1 MRTAA
6 SEYLNQTQIMSRLGA
21 TFGALIHEQ
30 VAAVRR
36 CLDDDLSW
44 DSSET
49 MSIAE
54 LAIRLVER
62 SAEWLEVHEIAS
74 LSIEMREALAQMS
87 HLRPVQRQEVVA
99 QCRVAL
105 DAEER
110 LIERLRAD
118 GFVALVEHAG
128 IVSEVLDRLRANLKE
143 ARAREITSAR
153 GMIDEATAD
162 VGSQENL
169 LALTFEIKN
178 SLIHQNERIG
188 SMTDTVNDTLE
199 AAHAALTEWD
209 GVQKAVERHR
219 VTRGHKRGEQPSPL
233 EGRSLII
240 HQRLQETTSG
250 LRGLSHELNQLL
262 GLQYSLERRARDLDE
277 HLLWEFLDPLD
288 RYLDDMY
295 TAAHTGDRGR
305 RIALSVQTG
314 GVGFEPEIGSIL
326 LPLVLRVLE
335 TMQPLSDSGEHIEVG
350 LTAAREGLE
359 ARLRI
364 EGPVMMDPE
373 PLQLLENALESLGGF
388 ASRHEVKG
396 VGTTLRLQF
405 PMARSLRSFLIV
417 EAGGQRIALPWS
429 AIERIYASDS
439 DPGWSSGEPPPTVYS
454 LATLFGRDVAT
465 TSSEGIE
472 GDTGS
477 KRAPEKEG
485 RPIAVL
491 RSGSGSAVVSFDRL
505 VWRENARLK
514 PLPPRLYPVEEVLGG
529 IMTPDSGITLVLNP
543 SALLKRT
550 QASYLV
556 GAGDGGHPPESHV
569 ASGPSIHGTFDTH
582 AGRTEEAG
590 HGAHDTEVHARADAV
605 DEGSMDMDEGHDA
618 GSMGAGDEGDEA
630 TLEDGVYDLSD
641 EDEIDPE
648 HGSGGK

>member
-36 CLDDDLSW
+36 YLDDETCW
-44 DSSET
+44 DSGDS
-49 MSIAE
+49 MSMAE

-62 SAEWLEVHEIAS
+62 SAEWLEVGDIAS
-74 LSIEMREALAQMS
+74 LAVEMREALGQMA
-87 HLRPVQRQEVVA
+87 HLRPEQRQEVVA

-128 IVSEVLDRLRANLKE
+128 MVSEVLDRMRANLKQ
-143 ARAREITSAR
+143 ARTQEVNSAR
-153 GMIDEATAD
+153 GMIDESTAD

-188 SMTDTVNDTLE
+188 SMTDTVNETMDS
-199 AAHAALTEWD
+199 AQAALTEWD

-219 VTRGHKRGEQPSPL
+219 VSRGNKRGEASTPL
-233 EGRSLII
+233 DGRSLII

-250 LRGLSHELNQLL
+250 LRSLSHELNQLL

-305 RIALSVQTG
+305 RICLSVQTG

-326 LPLVLRVLE
+326 LPLVLRLLE
-335 TMQPLSDSGEHIEVG
+335 TMQPLPDSGETVEVA

-364 EGPVMMDPE
+364 EGPVSLEPE
-373 PLQLLENALESLGGF
+373 ALQLLENALESLGGF
-388 ASRHEVKG
+388 ASQHETEG

-429 AIERIYASDS
+429 AVERIYASDA
-439 DPGWSSGEPPPTVYS
+439 DPAWTSAAIPGPIHS
-454 LATLFGRDVAT
+454 LAVLFG
-465 TSSEGIE
+465 
-472 GDTGS
+472 GDTDAS
-477 KRAPEKEG
+477 SDSAEG

-514 PLPPRLYPVEEVLGG
+514 PLPPRLYPVDEVLGG

-543 SALLKRT
+543 SALLRR
-550 QASYLV
+550 
-556 GAGDGGHPPESHV
+556 
-569 ASGPSIHGTFDTH
+569 TH
-582 AGRTEEAG
+582 AAAI
-590 HGAHDTEVHARADAV
+590 GAP
-605 DEGSMDMDEGHDA
+605 
-618 GSMGAGDEGDEA
+618 GAA
-630 TLEDGVYDLSD
+630 AS
-641 EDEIDPE
+641 
-648 HGSGGK
+648 

>member
-36 CLDDDLSW
+36 YLDDEANY
-44 DSSET
+44 DSSELAP
-49 MSIAE
+49 IAE
-54 LAIRLVER
+54 LAVRLVER
-62 SAEWLEVHEIAS
+62 SAEWLEVGEIAS
-74 LSIEMREALAQMS
+74 LAVEMREALAQLS
-87 HLRPVQRQEVVA
+87 HLRPSQRQEVVA

-105 DAEER
+105 AAQER
-110 LIERLRAD
+110 LVESLRAE

-128 IVSEVLDRLRANLKE
+128 IVSEALDRLRTNLKQ
-143 ARAREITSAR
+143 ARAQEVNSAR
-153 GMIDEATAD
+153 AMVDEGTAD
-162 VGSQENL
+162 IGSQENL

-188 SMTDTVNDTLE
+188 SMTDTVNGTLE
-199 AAHAALTEWD
+199 SAHSALTEWES
-209 GVQKAVERHR
+209 VQKAVERQR
-219 VTRGHKRGEQPSPL
+219 ITRGSKRGEAPSPL
-233 EGRSLII
+233 EGRSLLI
-240 HQRLQETTSG
+240 HQKLQDTTSG

-305 RIALSVQTG
+305 RICLSVQTG
-314 GVGFEPEIGSIL
+314 GVGFEPEIGAIL
-326 LPLVLRVLE
+326 LPLVMRILE
-335 TMQPLSDSGEHIEVG
+335 TMHPLPSEGDVTEVA

-364 EGPVMMDPE
+364 EGPVSFDPE
-373 PLQLLENALESLGGF
+373 ALQLLENALESLGGF
-388 ASRHEVKG
+388 ASRHEAQG
-396 VGTTLRLQF
+396 VGMSLCLQF

-429 AIERIYASDS
+429 AIERIYASDA
-439 DPGWSSGEPPPTVYS
+439 DPTWTSAGIPGPVHS
-454 LATLFGRDVAT
+454 LAELFGRDA
-465 TSSEGIE
+465 SGSEGHE
-472 GDTGS
+472 LSGEAAT
-477 KRAPEKEG
+477 KRAQGKEG

-491 RSGSGSAVVSFDRL
+491 RSGSGSAVVTFDRL

-550 QASYLV
+550 
-556 GAGDGGHPPESHV
+556 
-569 ASGPSIHGTFDTH
+569 H
-582 AGRTEEAG
+582 AEEAG
-590 HGAHDTEVHARADAV
+590 EMD
-605 DEGSMDMDEGHDA
+605 GS
-618 GSMGAGDEGDEA
+618 S
-630 TLEDGVYDLSD
+630 
-641 EDEIDPE
+641 
-648 HGSGGK
+648 

>member
-30 VAAVRR
+30 VSAVRR
-36 CLDDDLSW
+36 VLDDETSW
-44 DSSET
+44 DQSEPL
-49 MSIAE
+49 SLAE

-62 SAEWLEVHEIAS
+62 SAEWLEVGEIAS
-74 LSIEMREALAQMS
+74 LANEMLEALAQMG
-87 HLRPVQRQEVVA
+87 HLRSEQRQEVIA

-153 GMIDEATAD
+153 GMIDEATPD

-188 SMTDTVNDTLE
+188 SMTDTVNETLD

-219 VTRGHKRGEQPSPL
+219 VARAGKKNEAPSPL

-250 LRGLSHELNQLL
+250 LRSLSHELNQLL

-305 RIALSVQTG
+305 RWALSVQTG
-314 GVGFEPEIGSIL
+314 GVGFEPEIGAIL
-326 LPLVLRVLE
+326 LPLVLRILE
-335 TMQPLSDSGEHIEVG
+335 TMQPLSESTETIEVSV
-350 LTAAREGLE
+350 TAAREGLE

-364 EGPVMMDPE
+364 EGPIELDPE
-373 PLQLLENALESLGGF
+373 SLQLLENALEGLGGF
-388 ASRHEVKG
+388 ASRHDTKG
-396 VGTTLRLQF
+396 VGTTLRIQF

-417 EAGGQRIALPWS
+417 EAGGQRIGLPWS
-429 AIERIYASDS
+429 AVERIYASDS
-439 DPGWSSGEPPPTVYS
+439 DPAWTAAAMPGPIYS
-454 LATLFGRDVAT
+454 LASLFGRT
-465 TSSEGIE
+465 TDDSAETEPGPKKGVEGH
-472 GDTGS
+472 
-477 KRAPEKEG
+477 
-485 RPIAVL
+485 PIAVL
-491 RSGSGSAVVSFDRL
+491 RSGSGVAVVSFDRL

-514 PLPPRLYPVEEVLGG
+514 PLPSRLYPVEEILGG

-543 SALLKRT
+543 AGLLKR
-550 QASYLV
+550 A
-556 GAGDGGHPPESHV
+556 H
-569 ASGPSIHGTFDTH
+569 
-582 AGRTEEAG
+582 TEESSA
-590 HGAHDTEVHARADAV
+590 
-605 DEGSMDMDEGHDA
+605 
-618 GSMGAGDEGDEA
+618 
-630 TLEDGVYDLSD
+630 
-641 EDEIDPE
+641 
-648 HGSGGK
+648 

>member
-36 CLDDDLSW
+36 FLDDESNY
-44 DSSET
+44 DSSELKPL
-49 MSIAE
+49 AE

-62 SAEWLEVHEIAS
+62 SAEWLEVGEIAS
-74 LSIEMREALAQMS
+74 LAIEMREALAQLS
-87 HLRPVQRQEVVA
+87 HLRPDQRQEVVA

-105 DAEER
+105 DAQER
-110 LIERLRAD
+110 MIERLRAE
-118 GFVALVEHAG
+118 GFIALVEHAG
-128 IVSEVLDRLRANLKE
+128 IVSEALDVLRANLKQARTQE
-143 ARAREITSAR
+143 ANSAR
-153 GMIDEATAD
+153 GMIDDPTGD

-169 LALTFEIKN
+169 LGLTFEIKN

-188 SMTDTVNDTLE
+188 SMTDNVNATLE
-199 AAHAALTEWD
+199 AANAALTEWES
-209 GVQKAVERHR
+209 VLKAVERQR
-219 VTRGHKRGEQPSPL
+219 ISRGGKRGDALPSPL
-233 EGRSLII
+233 EGRSLTI

-439 DPGWSSGEPPPTVYS
+439 DPGWSSGEAPPTVYS

-582 AGRTEEAG
+582 AGRTEAARP
-590 HGAHDTEVHARADAV
+590 GAHDTEVHARADAV
-605 DEGSMDMDEGHDA
+605 DERPMDVDA
-618 GSMGAGDEGDEA
+618 GDDEA
-630 TLEDGVYDLSD
+630 TLEDGIYDLSD

-648 HGSGGK
+648 LDSGEKGSAT

>member
-36 CLDDDLSW
+36 VLDDETSW
-44 DSSET
+44 DQSEPF
-49 MSIAE
+49 SLAE

-62 SAEWLEVHEIAS
+62 SAEWLEVGEIAS
-74 LSIEMREALAQMS
+74 LAIEMREALGQMG
-87 HLRPVQRQEVVA
+87 HLRPEQRQEVIA

-128 IVSEVLDRLRANLKE
+128 IVGEVLDRLRANLKQ
-143 ARAREITSAR
+143 ARSQEMSSAR

-162 VGSQENL
+162 VGNQENL

-188 SMTDTVNDTLE
+188 SMTDTVNDTLD

-219 VTRGHKRGEQPSPL
+219 VARAGKKNEPPSPL

-240 HQRLQETTSG
+240 HQRLQETTTG
-250 LRGLSHELNQLL
+250 LRSISHELNQLL

-295 TAAHTGDRGR
+295 TAAHAGDRGR
-305 RIALSVQTG
+305 RLCLSVQTG
-314 GVGFEPEIGSIL
+314 GVGFEPEIGTIL
-326 LPLVLRVLE
+326 LPLVLRILE
-335 TMQPLSDSGEHIEVG
+335 TMEPLPDAGENLEVS

-364 EGPVMMDPE
+364 EGPVSLDSE
-373 PLQLLENALESLGGF
+373 TLHLLENALEGLGGF
-388 ASRHEVKG
+388 ASTHETEG

-417 EAGGQRIALPWS
+417 EAGGQRIGLPWS
-429 AIERIYASDS
+429 AVERIYASNS
-439 DPGWSSGEPPPTVYS
+439 DPAWTAAAMPGPIYS
-454 LATLFGRDVAT
+454 LSSLFGRD
-465 TSSEGIE
+465 G
-472 GDTGS
+472 
-477 KRAPEKEG
+477 APESSMLSEPSSGDKSASEEH
-485 RPIAVL
+485 PIAVL
-491 RSGSGSAVVSFDRL
+491 RSGSGAAVVSFDRL

-514 PLPPRLYPVEEVLGG
+514 PLPARLYPVEEVLGG

-543 SALLKRT
+543 SGLLKRT
-550 QASYLV
+550 HAE
-556 GAGDGGHPPESHV
+556 GAT
-569 ASGPSIHGTFDTH
+569 A
-582 AGRTEEAG
+582 
-590 HGAHDTEVHARADAV
+590 
-605 DEGSMDMDEGHDA
+605 
-618 GSMGAGDEGDEA
+618 
-630 TLEDGVYDLSD
+630 
-641 EDEIDPE
+641 
-648 HGSGGK
+648 

>member
-36 CLDDDLSW
+36 YLDDETNY
-44 DSSET
+44 DSSELLPV
-49 MSIAE
+49 AE
-54 LAIRLVER
+54 LAVRLVER
-62 SAEWLEVHEIAS
+62 SAEWLEIGDIAS
-74 LSIEMREALAQMS
+74 LAIEMREALAQMS
-87 HLRPVQRQEVVA
+87 HLRPSQRQEIVA

-105 DAEER
+105 DAQER
-110 LIERLRAD
+110 LIEQLRAE
-118 GFVALVEHAG
+118 GFAALVEHAG
-128 IVSEVLDRLRANLKE
+128 VVSEALDRLRANLKQTRDQE
-143 ARAREITSAR
+143 VHSAR
-153 GMIDEATAD
+153 GMIDETTAD

-188 SMTDTVNDTLE
+188 SMTDTVNGTLD

-209 GVQKAVERHR
+209 GVQKAVERQR
-219 VTRGHKRGEQPSPL
+219 VTRGKRGDAPSPL

-250 LRGLSHELNQLL
+250 LRSLSHELNQLL

-295 TAAHTGDRGR
+295 TAAHCGDRGR
-305 RIALSVQTG
+305 RLCLSVQTG
-314 GVGFEPEIGSIL
+314 GVGFEPEIGGIL
-326 LPLVLRVLE
+326 LPLVLRLLE
-335 TMQPLSDSGEHIEVG
+335 TMQPLPGTGEVIEVA

-364 EGPVMMDPE
+364 EGPVSLDPE
-373 PLQLLENALESLGGF
+373 AVHLLENALESLGGF
-388 ASRHEVKG
+388 ASRHETDG
-396 VGTTLRLQF
+396 VGMALCLQF

-429 AIERIYASDS
+429 AIERIYASDA
-439 DPGWSSGEPPPTVYS
+439 DPAWTSAGSPGPIYS
-454 LATLFGRDVAT
+454 LAALFGRDAGPA
-465 TSSEGIE
+465 SDLGRLDSGQENPS
-472 GDTGS
+472 DPS
-477 KRAPEKEG
+477 AKRTQDREG

-529 IMTPDSGITLVLNP
+529 ILTPDSGITLVLNP
-543 SALLKRT
+543 SALLRR
-550 QASYLV
+550 
-556 GAGDGGHPPESHV
+556 
-569 ASGPSIHGTFDTH
+569 TH
-582 AGRTEEAG
+582 ASD
-590 HGAHDTEVHARADAV
+590 HGEP
-605 DEGSMDMDEGHDA
+605 GN
-618 GSMGAGDEGDEA
+618 GA
-630 TLEDGVYDLSD
+630 S
-641 EDEIDPE
+641 
-648 HGSGGK
+648 

>member
-6 SEYLNQTQIMSRLGA
+6 SEYLNQTQMMSRLGA

-36 CLDDDLSW
+36 CIDDETAW
-44 DSSET
+44 DSGELL
-49 MSIAE
+49 SIAE

-62 SAEWLEVHEIAS
+62 SAEWLEVDEIAS
-74 LSIEMREALAQMS
+74 LAIEMREALSQMG
-87 HLRPVQRQEVVA
+87 HLRPAQRQEVVA
-99 QCRVAL
+99 QCHVAL

-128 IVSEVLDRLRANLKE
+128 IVSEVLDRLRANLKQ
-143 ARAREITSAR
+143 ARSQEVNSAR

-162 VGSQENL
+162 VGNQENL

-188 SMTDTVNDTLE
+188 SMTDTVSETLD

-209 GVQKAVERHR
+209 GVQKSVERHR
-219 VTRGHKRGEQPSPL
+219 IARGNKRGEAPNPL

-240 HQRLQETTSG
+240 HQKLQDTNSG
-250 LRGLSHELNQLL
+250 LRSLSHELNQLL

-295 TAAHTGDRGR
+295 SAAQMGDRGR
-305 RIALSVQTG
+305 RICLSVQTG
-314 GVGFEPEIGSIL
+314 GVGFEPEIGAIL
-326 LPLVLRVLE
+326 LPLVLRILE
-335 TMQPLSDSGEHIEVG
+335 TMQPLPGSGEVIEVG

-364 EGPVMMDPE
+364 DGPVSLEPE
-373 PLQLLENALESLGGF
+373 ALQLLENALESLGGF
-388 ASRHEVKG
+388 ASRHDTQG
-396 VGTTLRLQF
+396 VGVTRRLQF

-429 AIERIYASDS
+429 AVERIYASDS
-439 DPGWSSGEPPPTVYS
+439 DPAWTAAAMPGPIYS
-454 LATLFGRDVAT
+454 LAVLFGRDASA
-465 TSSEGIE
+465 SSDSARPDE
-472 GDTGS
+472 
-477 KRAPEKEG
+477 REG

-529 IMTPDSGITLVLNP
+529 ILTPDSGITLVLNP

-550 QASYLV
+550 
-556 GAGDGGHPPESHV
+556 HPE
-569 ASGPSIHGTFDTH
+569 T
-582 AGRTEEAG
+582 
-590 HGAHDTEVHARADAV
+590 
-605 DEGSMDMDEGHDA
+605 
-618 GSMGAGDEGDEA
+618 
-630 TLEDGVYDLSD
+630 
-641 EDEIDPE
+641 
-648 HGSGGK
+648 GGKESPSS

>member
-30 VAAVRR
+30 VSAVRR
-36 CLDDDLSW
+36 VLDDETSW
-44 DSSET
+44 DQSEPL
-49 MSIAE
+49 SLAE
-54 LAIRLVER
+54 LSIRLVER
-62 SAEWLEVHEIAS
+62 SAEWLEVGEIAS
-74 LSIEMREALAQMS
+74 LANEMQEALAQMG
-87 HLRPVQRQEVVA
+87 HLRSEQRQEVIA

-118 GFVALVEHAG
+118 GFVALVENAG

-153 GMIDEATAD
+153 GMIDEATPD

-178 SLIHQNERIG
+178 SLIHQDERIG
-188 SMTDTVNDTLE
+188 SMTDTVNETLD

-219 VTRGHKRGEQPSPL
+219 VARAGKKHEAPSPL

-250 LRGLSHELNQLL
+250 LRSLSHELNQLL
-262 GLQYSLERRARDLDE
+262 GLQYSLERRPRDLDE
-277 HLLWEFLDPLD
+277 HLLWEFLNPLD

-305 RIALSVQTG
+305 RWALSVQTG
-314 GVGFEPEIGSIL
+314 GVGFEPVRGRFV
-326 LPLVLRVLE
+326 LPLVLRILE
-335 TMQPLSDSGEHIEVG
+335 TMQPLSESTDTIEVSV
-350 LTAAREGLE
+350 TAAREGLE

-364 EGPVMMDPE
+364 EGPIELDLE
-373 PLQLLENALESLGGF
+373 SLQLLENALEGLGGF
-388 ASRHEVKG
+388 ASRHDTKG
-396 VGTTLRLQF
+396 VGTTLRIQF

-417 EAGGQRIALPWS
+417 EAGGPRIGLPPGALG
-429 AIERIYASDS
+429 RDFASDS
-439 DPGWSSGEPPPTVYS
+439 DPAWTAAAMPGPIYS
-454 LATLFGRDVAT
+454 LASLFGRT
-465 TSSEGIE
+465 TDDSAETESGPRKGTEGH
-472 GDTGS
+472 
-477 KRAPEKEG
+477 
-485 RPIAVL
+485 PIAVL
-491 RSGSGSAVVSFDRL
+491 RSGSGVAVVSFDRL

-514 PLPPRLYPVEEVLGG
+514 PLPSRLYPVEEILGG

-543 SALLKRT
+543 AGLLKR
-550 QASYLV
+550 AL
-556 GAGDGGHPPESHV
+556 
-569 ASGPSIHGTFDTH
+569 
-582 AGRTEEAG
+582 TEESSA
-590 HGAHDTEVHARADAV
+590 
-605 DEGSMDMDEGHDA
+605 
-618 GSMGAGDEGDEA
+618 
-630 TLEDGVYDLSD
+630 
-641 EDEIDPE
+641 
-648 HGSGGK
+648 

>member
-36 CLDDDLSW
+36 CLDDELSW

-74 LSIEMREALAQMS
+74 LSIEMREALAQMG
-87 HLRPVQRQEVVA
+87 HLRPAQRQEVVA

-128 IVSEVLDRLRANLKE
+128 IVSEVLDRLRSNLKQ
-143 ARAREITSAR
+143 AREQEVNSAR

-188 SMTDTVNDTLE
+188 SMADTVNDTLE
-199 AAHAALTEWD
+199 AAHAALTEWE
-209 GVQKAVERHR
+209 GVQKSVERHR
-219 VTRGHKRGEQPSPL
+219 VTRGHKRGEAPSPL

-295 TAAHTGDRGR
+295 TAAHAGNRGR
-305 RIALSVQTG
+305 RICLSVQTG
-314 GVGFEPEIGSIL
+314 GVGFEPEIGGIL
-326 LPLVLRVLE
+326 LPLVLRLLE
-335 TMQPLSDSGEHIEVG
+335 TMQPLPGSGENIEVA

-359 ARLRI
+359 ARLRV
-364 EGPVMMDPE
+364 EGPVSIDPE
-373 PLQLLENALESLGGF
+373 SLQLLENALESLGGF
-388 ASRHEVKG
+388 ASRHDTQG

-429 AIERIYASDS
+429 AIERIYASDE
-439 DPGWSSGEPPPTVYS
+439 DPAWTSAAVPGPIYS
-454 LATLFGRDVAT
+454 LAALFSRDPAGASDSVLEHGGEST
-465 TSSEGIE
+465 
-472 GDTGS
+472 
-477 KRAPEKEG
+477 KRASEREG

-550 QASYLV
+550 HAEGADSTGTPAS
-556 GAGDGGHPPESHV
+556 
-569 ASGPSIHGTFDTH
+569 
-582 AGRTEEAG
+582 
-590 HGAHDTEVHARADAV
+590 
-605 DEGSMDMDEGHDA
+605 
-618 GSMGAGDEGDEA
+618 
-630 TLEDGVYDLSD
+630 
-641 EDEIDPE
+641 
-648 HGSGGK
+648 

>member
-6 SEYLNQTQIMSRLGA
+6 FEHLNQTQIMSRLGA

-36 CLDDDLSW
+36 FLDDETNY
-44 DSSET
+44 DSSELLP
-49 MSIAE
+49 IAE

-62 SAEWLEVHEIAS
+62 SAEWLEVGDIAS
-74 LSIEMREALAQMS
+74 LALEMREALAQLS
-87 HLRPVQRQEVVA
+87 HLRPSQRQEVVA

-110 LIERLRAD
+110 LIERLRAE
-118 GFVALVEHAG
+118 GFAALVDHAG
-128 IVSEVLDRLRANLKE
+128 IVSEALERLRANLKE
-143 ARAREITSAR
+143 SRSQEANSAR
-153 GMIDEATAD
+153 GMIDDTPD

-188 SMTDTVNDTLE
+188 SMSETVNGSLD
-199 AAHAALTEWD
+199 AAQAALTEWES
-209 GVQKAVERHR
+209 VHKAVER
-219 VTRGHKRGEQPSPL
+219 TRMTKGRRSSDAASPL

-240 HQRLQETTSG
+240 HQKLQETTSG
-250 LRGLSHELNQLL
+250 LRTVAHELNQLL

-295 TAAHTGDRGR
+295 TAAHCGDRGH
-305 RIALSVQTG
+305 RIHLSVQTG
-314 GVGFEPEIGSIL
+314 GVGFEPEIGAIL
-326 LPLVLRVLE
+326 VPLIVRMLE
-335 TMQPLSDSGEHIEVG
+335 TMQPLPTAEEDLEVSV
-350 LTAAREGLE
+350 TAAREGLE

-364 EGPVMMDPE
+364 EGPVSFDTE
-373 PLQLLENALESLGGF
+373 ALRLLENALEILGGF
-388 ASRHEVKG
+388 VSHHEAPG

-429 AIERIYASDS
+429 AIERIYASDA
-439 DPGWSSGEPPPTVYS
+439 DPAWNAADTPGRIHS
-454 LATLFGRDVAT
+454 LAALFGRDPSSSEPSRLDYGEAHGGDSPAKH
-465 TSSEGIE
+465 SSEGH
-472 GDTGS
+472 
-477 KRAPEKEG
+477 PL
-485 RPIAVL
+485 AVL

-543 SALLKRT
+543 SVLLKR
-550 QASYLV
+550 
-556 GAGDGGHPPESHV
+556 SHV
-569 ASGPSIHGTFDTH
+569 TDNATGTDAS
-582 AGRTEEAG
+582 
-590 HGAHDTEVHARADAV
+590 
-605 DEGSMDMDEGHDA
+605 
-618 GSMGAGDEGDEA
+618 
-630 TLEDGVYDLSD
+630 
-641 EDEIDPE
+641 
-648 HGSGGK
+648 

>member
-6 SEYLNQTQIMSRLGA
+6 SEYLNQTQVMSRLGA

-36 CLDDDLSW
+36 CLDDETSWEQSDLL
-44 DSSET
+44 
-49 MSIAE
+49 SIAE

-62 SAEWLEVHEIAS
+62 SAEWLEVGEIAS
-74 LSIEMREALAQMS
+74 LAVEMREALAQMG
-87 HLRPVQRQEVVA
+87 HLRPAQRQEVVA

-128 IVSEVLDRLRANLKE
+128 IVSEVLERLRANLKQ
-143 ARAREITSAR
+143 ARSQESNSAR
-153 GMIDEATAD
+153 GMIDETTAAD

-188 SMTDTVNDTLE
+188 SMTDTVNDTLD
-199 AAHAALTEWD
+199 AAHSALTEWD

-219 VTRGHKRGEQPSPL
+219 IARGNKRGEQSPL

-240 HQRLQETTSG
+240 HQKLQDTTSG
-250 LRGLSHELNQLL
+250 LRSLAHELNQLL

-305 RIALSVQTG
+305 RICLSVQTG
-314 GVGFEPEIGSIL
+314 GVGFEPEIGAIL
-326 LPLVLRVLE
+326 LPLVLRILE
-335 TMQPLSDSGEHIEVG
+335 TMQPLPESGETIEIG

-364 EGPVMMDPE
+364 EGPVTLDPE
-373 PLQLLENALESLGGF
+373 ALQLLENALESLGGF
-388 ASRHEVKG
+388 ASRHDTEG

-429 AIERIYASDS
+429 AVERIYASDS
-439 DPGWSSGEPPPTVYS
+439 DPAWTSAAMPGPIHS
-454 LATLFGRDVAT
+454 LATLFGRDASASSD
-465 TSSEGIE
+465 TSEHP
-472 GDTGS
+472 GDPARRS
-477 KRAPEKEG
+477 NEREG

-491 RSGSGSAVVSFDRL
+491 RSGSGSAIVSFDRL

-550 QASYLV
+550 HS
-556 GAGDGGHPPESHV
+556 
-569 ASGPSIHGTFDTH
+569 
-582 AGRTEEAG
+582 EE
-590 HGAHDTEVHARADAV
+590 
-605 DEGSMDMDEGHDA
+605 M
-618 GSMGAGDEGDEA
+618 
-630 TLEDGVYDLSD
+630 
-641 EDEIDPE
+641 
-648 HGSGGK
+648 GGKGSAPA

>member
-36 CLDDDLSW
+36 FLDEEPSG
-44 DSSET
+44 DSAEL
-49 MSIAE
+49 MPLAE

-62 SAEWLEVHEIAS
+62 SAEWLEVGEIAS
-74 LSIEMREALAQMS
+74 LAVEMREAMAQMS
-87 HLRPVQRQEVVA
+87 HLRPEQRQEVVA

-105 DAEER
+105 AAEER
-110 LIERLRAD
+110 LIERLRSD

-128 IVSEVLDRLRANLKE
+128 MVSEVLDRLRANIKQARTQE
-143 ARAREITSAR
+143 ANSAR
-153 GMIDEATAD
+153 GMIDEASAD

-188 SMTDTVNDTLE
+188 TMTETLNDTLDS
-199 AAHAALTEWD
+199 AQAALTEWD
-209 GVQKAVERHR
+209 GVQKSVERHR
-219 VTRGHKRGEQPSPL
+219 VSRGHRRGEAPSPL

-250 LRGLSHELNQLL
+250 LRGLSHELNQIL

-295 TAAHTGDRGR
+295 TAAHMGDRGR
-305 RIALSVQTG
+305 RMCLSVQTG

-335 TMQPLSDSGEHIEVG
+335 TMQPLPGSAESIEVA

-364 EGPVMMDPE
+364 EGPVSLDPE
-373 PLQLLENALESLGGF
+373 SLQLLENALEGLGGF
-388 ASRHEVKG
+388 ASRHESEG

-429 AIERIYASDS
+429 AVERIYASDA
-439 DPGWSSGEPPPTVYS
+439 DPAWTAVAAPGPIYS
-454 LATLFGRDVAT
+454 LSTLFGRDSGDVSDSMQSD
-465 TSSEGIE
+465 TSHGQT
-472 GDTGS
+472 GDAS
-477 KRAPEKEG
+477 KGASGREG

-491 RSGSGSAVVSFDRL
+491 RAGSGSAVVSFDRL

-514 PLPPRLYPVEEVLGG
+514 PLPPRLYLVEDVLGG

-543 SALLKRT
+543 SALLRRT
-550 QASYLV
+550 LA
-556 GAGDGGHPPESHV
+556 A
-569 ASGPSIHGTFDTH
+569 
-582 AGRTEEAG
+582 
-590 HGAHDTEVHARADAV
+590 
-605 DEGSMDMDEGHDA
+605 A
-618 GSMGAGDEGDEA
+618 GSTEGA
-630 TLEDGVYDLSD
+630 S
-641 EDEIDPE
+641 
-648 HGSGGK
+648 S

>member
-30 VAAVRR
+30 VSAVRR
-36 CLDDDLSW
+36 VLDDETSW
-44 DSSET
+44 DQSEPL
-49 MSIAE
+49 SLAE
-54 LAIRLVER
+54 LSIRLVER
-62 SAEWLEVHEIAS
+62 SAEWLEVGEIAS
-74 LSIEMREALAQMS
+74 LANEMQEALAQMG
-87 HLRPVQRQEVVA
+87 HLRSEQRQEVIA

-153 GMIDEATAD
+153 GMIDEATPD

-188 SMTDTVNDTLE
+188 SMTDTVNETLD

-219 VTRGHKRGEQPSPL
+219 VARAGKKHEAPSPL

-250 LRGLSHELNQLL
+250 LRSLSHELNQLL

-305 RIALSVQTG
+305 RWALSVQTG
-314 GVGFEPEIGSIL
+314 GVGFEPEIGAIL
-326 LPLVLRVLE
+326 LPLVLRLLE
-335 TMQPLSDSGEHIEVG
+335 TMQPLSESTDTIEVSV
-350 LTAAREGLE
+350 TAAREGLE

-364 EGPVMMDPE
+364 EGPIELDPE
-373 PLQLLENALESLGGF
+373 SLQLLENALEGLGGF
-388 ASRHEVKG
+388 ASRHDTKG
-396 VGTTLRLQF
+396 VGTTLRIQF

-417 EAGGQRIALPWS
+417 EAGGQRIGLPWS
-429 AIERIYASDS
+429 AVERIFASDS
-439 DPGWSSGEPPPTVYS
+439 DPAWTAAAMPGPIYS
-454 LATLFGRDVAT
+454 LASLFARTTDDSAETEPGRKKGA
-465 TSSEGIE
+465 EGH
-472 GDTGS
+472 
-477 KRAPEKEG
+477 
-485 RPIAVL
+485 PIAVL
-491 RSGSGSAVVSFDRL
+491 RSGSGVAVVSFDRL

-514 PLPPRLYPVEEVLGG
+514 PLPSRLYPVEEILGG

-543 SALLKRT
+543 AGLLKR
-550 QASYLV
+550 AL
-556 GAGDGGHPPESHV
+556 
-569 ASGPSIHGTFDTH
+569 
-582 AGRTEEAG
+582 TEESSA
-590 HGAHDTEVHARADAV
+590 
-605 DEGSMDMDEGHDA
+605 
-618 GSMGAGDEGDEA
+618 
-630 TLEDGVYDLSD
+630 
-641 EDEIDPE
+641 
-648 HGSGGK
+648 

>member
-30 VAAVRR
+30 VSAVRR
-36 CLDDDLSW
+36 VLDDETSW
-44 DSSET
+44 DQSEPL
-49 MSIAE
+49 SLAE
-54 LAIRLVER
+54 LSIRLVER
-62 SAEWLEVHEIAS
+62 SAEWLEVGEIAS
-74 LSIEMREALAQMS
+74 LANEMQEALAQMG
-87 HLRPVQRQEVVA
+87 HLRSEQRQEVIA

-118 GFVALVEHAG
+118 GFVALVENAG

-153 GMIDEATAD
+153 GMIDEATPD

-188 SMTDTVNDTLE
+188 SMTDTVNETLE

-219 VTRGHKRGEQPSPL
+219 VARAGKKHEAPSPL

-250 LRGLSHELNQLL
+250 LRSLSHELNQLL

-305 RIALSVQTG
+305 RWALSVQTG
-314 GVGFEPEIGSIL
+314 GVGFEPEIGAIL
-326 LPLVLRVLE
+326 LPLVLRLLE
-335 TMQPLSDSGEHIEVG
+335 TMQPLSESTDTIEVSV
-350 LTAAREGLE
+350 TAAREGLE

-364 EGPVMMDPE
+364 EGPIELDPE
-373 PLQLLENALESLGGF
+373 SLQLLENALEGLGGF
-388 ASRHEVKG
+388 ASRHDTKG
-396 VGTTLRLQF
+396 VGTTLRIQF

-417 EAGGQRIALPWS
+417 EAGGQRIGLPWS
-429 AIERIYASDS
+429 AVERIFASDS
-439 DPGWSSGEPPPTVYS
+439 DPAWTAAAMPGPIYS
-454 LATLFGRDVAT
+454 LASLFARTTDDSAETEPGRKKGA
-465 TSSEGIE
+465 EGH
-472 GDTGS
+472 
-477 KRAPEKEG
+477 
-485 RPIAVL
+485 PIAVL
-491 RSGSGSAVVSFDRL
+491 RSGSGVAVVSFDRL

-514 PLPPRLYPVEEVLGG
+514 PLPSRLYPVEEILGG

-543 SALLKRT
+543 AGLLKR
-550 QASYLV
+550 AL
-556 GAGDGGHPPESHV
+556 
-569 ASGPSIHGTFDTH
+569 
-582 AGRTEEAG
+582 TEESSA
-590 HGAHDTEVHARADAV
+590 
-605 DEGSMDMDEGHDA
+605 
-618 GSMGAGDEGDEA
+618 
-630 TLEDGVYDLSD
+630 
-641 EDEIDPE
+641 
-648 HGSGGK
+648 